1 MADLVMTDIING
13 LAALILLMEL
23 LIVASGRL
31 QTLVRAFAIQSICLG
46 LLAAAVGYY
55 TGSDHIYFVA
65 GLTIVLKGLIIPRF
79 LTYSME
85 RIHVS
90 KEVEPSVST
99 PASLLIAA
107 ALAFLAYYISEP
119 IIGTGDLIT
128 KNCLPISLAVVLIGL
143 FVMIARKKA
152 MTEIVGLL
160 SMENGLFL
168 AAISMTYGMPMIV
181 ELGIFFDILVAVIIM
196 GVFIFRI
203 NRTFES
209 LDTSFL
215 RRLHD

>member
-1 MADLVMTDIING
+1 MTGTAIADVISG

-31 QTLVRAFAIQSICLG
+31 QTLVRAYALQSVCLG
-46 LLAAAVGYY
+46 LLAAAVAFY
-55 TGSDHIYFVA
+55 TGSDHIYIVA
-65 GLTIVLKGLIIPRF
+65 VLTIVVKGLIIPRF
-79 LTYSME
+79 LTYAME

-107 ALAFLAYYISEP
+107 ALTFLAYYIAEP
-119 IIGTGDLIT
+119 IIGEGDLIT
-128 KNCLPISLAVVLIGL
+128 SNCLPISLAVVLIGL

-152 MTEIVGLL
+152 MTEVIGLL

-196 GVFIFRI
+196 GVFLFRI
-203 NRTFES
+203 NRTFET

-215 RRLHD
+215 RRLHE